1 MISAKKIIIADD
13 HPLFRDALQ
22 QAVQSGL
29 GDVEIVTCGTFATLQ
44 RVIETHDD
52 SDLILLDLQMPGAVG
67 FSALRY
73 LGLRCPQIPIAVVSA
88 HEDASVVRKT
98 IQHGASGF
106 IAKSSPL
113 TELVAAVQDILQG
126 DVVLPEGIDLSY
138 SADEEAAQVNFS
150 TQIES
155 LTPKQFRVLMM
166 LIDGRINRE
175 IADELFVA
183 EATVKAHL
191 TEIFKKLGVSNRT
204 QAATQAS
211 SYLELETS
219 SLTGL

>member
-13 HPLFRDALQ
+13 HPLFRDALR
-22 QAVQSGL
+22 QAVQSGF
-29 GDVEIVTCGTFATLQ
+29 GDIEMISCGAFATLQ
-44 RVIETHDD
+44 RAIESHDD

-73 LGLRCPQIPIAVVSA
+73 LGLRCPHIPIAVVSA
-88 HEDASVVRKT
+88 HEDVSVVKKA

-113 TELVAAVQDILQG
+113 TELVTAVQDILQG
-126 DVVLPEGIDLSY
+126 DVVLPKGVDISY
-138 SADEEAAQVNFS
+138 RPEESSPTHFS
-150 TQIES
+150 QQIES

-175 IADELFVA
+175 IADELCVA
-183 EATVKAHL
+183 EATVKAHM
-191 TEIFKKLGVSNRT
+191 TEIFRKLGVSNRT

-219 SLTGL
+219 SLSGL

>member
-1 MISAKKIIIADD
+1 MISTKKIIIADD
-13 HPLFRDALQ
+13 HPLFRDALT
-22 QAVQSGL
+22 QAVQSGF
-29 GDVEIVTCGTFATLQ
+29 GDVEIITCGTFSTLQ
-44 RVIETHDD
+44 RAIESHDN

-73 LGLRCPQIPIAVVSA
+73 LGLRCPQVPVAVVSA
-88 HEDASVVRKT
+88 HEDVTVVMKA
-98 IQHGASGF
+98 IEHGASGF

-113 TELVAAVQDILQG
+113 AELVTAVKDILQG

-138 SADEEAAQVNFS
+138 SAEEKNAANFS
-150 TQIES
+150 QQIES

-175 IADELFVA
+175 IADELCVA

-211 SYLELETS
+211 SYLELETA

>member
-13 HPLFRDALQ
+13 HPLFRDALK
-22 QAVQSGL
+22 QAVQSGF
-29 GDVEIVTCGTFATLQ
+29 GDIEIITCGAFAALQ
-44 RVIETHDD
+44 RAIESHDD

-73 LGLRCPQIPIAVVSA
+73 LGLRCPHIPIAIVSA
-88 HEDASVVRKT
+88 HEDASVVKKA

-113 TELVAAVQDILQG
+113 GELVTAVQDILQG

-138 SADEEAAQVNFS
+138 TLEEPEPTNFS
-150 TQIES
+150 QQIES

-175 IADELFVA
+175 IADELCVA

-191 TEIFKKLGVSNRT
+191 TEIFKKLNVSNRT

-211 SYLELETS
+211 SYLELETT

>member
-1 MISAKKIIIADD
+1 MISARKIIIADD
-13 HPLFRDALQ
+13 HPLFRDALS
-22 QAVQSGL
+22 QAVESGF
-29 GDVEIVTCGTFATLQ
+29 GDVEIITCGAFATLQ
-44 RVIETHDD
+44 RAVETHNDC
-52 SDLILLDLQMPGAVG
+52 DLILLDLQMPGAVG

-73 LGLRCPQIPIAVVSA
+73 LGLRCPHIPIAIVSA
-88 HEDASVVRKT
+88 HEDSSVVMKA
-98 IQHGASGF
+98 IEHGASGF

-113 TELVAAVQDILQG
+113 AELVTAVQDILQG
-126 DVVLPEGIDLSY
+126 DVVLPDGIDRSY
-138 SADEEAAQVNFS
+138 ADEESTAPNFS
-150 TQIES
+150 KQIES

-175 IADELFVA
+175 IADELCVA

>member
-1 MISAKKIIIADD
+1 MISANKIIIADD
-13 HPLFRDALQ
+13 HPLFRDALT
-22 QAVQSGL
+22 QAVQSGF
-29 GDVEIVTCGTFATLQ
+29 GDIEIITSGTFSTLQ
-44 RVIETHDD
+44 RAVETHDD

-73 LGLRCPQIPIAVVSA
+73 LGLRCPHIPVAIVSA
-88 HEDASVVRKT
+88 HEDISVVMKA
-98 IQHGASGF
+98 IEHGASGF

-113 TELVAAVQDILQG
+113 AELVTAVQDILQG
-126 DVVLPEGIDLSY
+126 DVVLPAGIDLSY
-138 SADEEAAQVNFS
+138 KAEVSEATNFS
-150 TQIES
+150 QQIES

-175 IADELFVA
+175 IADELYVA

>member
-13 HPLFRDALQ
+13 HPLFRDALK
-22 QAVQSGL
+22 QAVQSGF
-29 GDVEIVTCGTFATLQ
+29 GHIEIIACGSFATLQ
-44 RVIETHDD
+44 RAIETHDD

-73 LGLRCPQIPIAVVSA
+73 LGLRCPHIPIAIVSA
-88 HEDASVVRKT
+88 HEDVTVVMKA
-98 IQHGASGF
+98 IEHGASGF

-113 TELVAAVQDILQG
+113 AELVTAVQDILQG

-138 SADEEAAQVNFS
+138 NAEEATATSFS
-150 TQIES
+150 QQIEA

-175 IADELFVA
+175 IADELCVA

>member
-13 HPLFRDALQ
+13 HPLFRDALK
-22 QAVQSGL
+22 QAVQSGF
-29 GDVEIVTCGTFATLQ
+29 GDIEIVTCGAFATLQ
-44 RVIETHDD
+44 RAIESHDD

-73 LGLRCPQIPIAVVSA
+73 VGLRCPNIPIAIVSA
-88 HEDASVVRKT
+88 HEDVSVVRKA

-126 DVVLPEGIDLSY
+126 DVVLPNGIDLSY
-138 SADEEAAQVNFS
+138 SDHDDSTPVNFS
-150 TQIES
+150 KQIES

-175 IADELFVA
+175 IADELCVA

-191 TEIFKKLGVSNRT
+191 TEIFKKLAVSNRT

>member
-13 HPLFRDALQ
+13 HPLFRDALK
-22 QAVQSGL
+22 QAVQSGF
-29 GDVEIVTCGTFATLQ
+29 GDIEIITCGAFAALQ
-44 RVIETHDD
+44 RVIESHDD

-73 LGLRCPQIPIAVVSA
+73 LGIRCPHIPIAIVSA
-88 HEDASVVRKT
+88 HEDASVVMKA
-98 IQHGASGF
+98 IEHGASGF

-113 TELVAAVQDILQG
+113 SDLVTAVQNILQG

-138 SADEEAAQVNFS
+138 SFDKGSVPVNFS
-150 TQIES
+150 QQIES

-175 IADELFVA
+175 IADKLCVA

-211 SYLELETS
+211 SYLELETT

>member
-1 MISAKKIIIADD
+1 MIYAKKILIADD
-13 HPLFRDALQ
+13 HPLFRDALS
-22 QAVQSGL
+22 QAVQSGF
-29 GDVEIVTCGTFATLQ
+29 GDIEIVTCGSFASLQ
-44 RVIETHDD
+44 RMVESHSD

-73 LGLRCPQIPIAVVSA
+73 LGLRCPDIPIAIVSA
-88 HEDASVVRKT
+88 HEDSYVVMKA
-98 IQHGASGF
+98 IEHGASGF
-106 IAKSSPL
+106 IAKSSPMA
-113 TELVAAVQDILQG
+113 ELVTAVQGILQG
-126 DVVLPEGIDLSY
+126 DVVLPNGIDLSY
-138 SADEEAAQVNFS
+138 RTDETASANFS
-150 TQIES
+150 KQIES

-175 IADELFVA
+175 IADELCVA

-211 SYLELETS
+211 SYLELEIS
-219 SLTGL
+219 SLSGL

>member
-13 HPLFRDALQ
+13 HPLFRDALK
-22 QAVQSGL
+22 QAVQSGF
-29 GDVEIVTCGTFATLQ
+29 GDIEIITCGAFAALQ
-44 RVIETHDD
+44 RAIESHDD

-73 LGLRCPQIPIAVVSA
+73 LGLRCPHIPIAIVSA
-88 HEDASVVRKT
+88 HEDASVVKKA
-98 IQHGASGF
+98 IEHGASGF

-113 TELVAAVQDILQG
+113 GELVTAVQDILQG

-138 SADEEAAQVNFS
+138 TLEEPEPTNFS
-150 TQIES
+150 QQIES

-175 IADELFVA
+175 IADELCVA

-191 TEIFKKLGVSNRT
+191 TEIFKKLNVSNRT

-211 SYLELETS
+211 SYLELETT

>member
-1 MISAKKIIIADD
+1 MIAAKKIIIADD
-13 HPLFRDALQ
+13 HPLFRDALK
-22 QAVQSGL
+22 QAVQSGF
-29 GDVEIVTCGTFATLQ
+29 GDIEIITCGAFATLQ
-44 RVIETHDD
+44 RAIESHDD

-73 LGLRCPQIPIAVVSA
+73 LGLRCPNIPIAIVSA
-88 HEDASVVRKT
+88 HEDASVVKKA
-98 IQHGASGF
+98 IEHGASGF

-113 TELVAAVQDILQG
+113 TELVTAVQDILQG
-126 DVVLPEGIDLSY
+126 DVVLPEGIELSFTP
-138 SADEEAAQVNFS
+138 DEPEPANFS
-150 TQIES
+150 QQIES

-175 IADELFVA
+175 IADELCVA

-191 TEIFKKLGVSNRT
+191 TEIFKKLNVSNRT

-211 SYLELETS
+211 SYLELETT

>member
-13 HPLFRDALQ
+13 HPLFRDALK
-22 QAVQSGL
+22 QAVQSGF
-29 GDVEIVTCGTFATLQ
+29 GDIEIITCGAFATLQ
-44 RVIETHDD
+44 RAIESHDN

-73 LGLRCPQIPIAVVSA
+73 LGLRCPNIPIAIVSA
-88 HEDASVVRKT
+88 HEDAVVVKKA

-113 TELVAAVQDILQG
+113 AELVSAVNDILQG

-138 SADEEAAQVNFS
+138 AYEEEATSANFS
-150 TQIES
+150 QQIEL

-211 SYLELETS
+211 NYLELETTS
-219 SLTGL
+219 ITGL

>member
-1 MISAKKIIIADD
+1 MT
-13 HPLFRDALQ
+13 
-22 QAVQSGL
+22 AVQN
-29 GDVEIVTCGTFATLQ
+29 
-44 RVIETHDD
+44 
-52 SDLILLDLQMPGAVG
+52 
-67 FSALRY
+67 
-73 LGLRCPQIPIAVVSA
+73 
-88 HEDASVVRKT
+88 
-98 IQHGASGF
+98 
-106 IAKSSPL
+106 
-113 TELVAAVQDILQG
+113 ILQG

-138 SADEEAAQVNFS
+138 SFDKGSVPVNFS
-150 TQIES
+150 QQIES

-175 IADELFVA
+175 IADELCVA

-211 SYLELETS
+211 SYLELETT